1 MKKKANLTL
10 ALYGG
15 LGNQMFQYAFAKKL
29 SILYKI
35 PLTLDLYG
43 FKFDKFYKRQF
54 ELKNLNITVK
64 NIKETSL
71 IKFHLSRILFKC
83 PDFVKSIFRNFIFV
97 ENRSNYTSSILSKP
111 IKNHLYLFGYW
122 QDEKYFLDIR
132 DILRKEFTPVKK
144 LSDKNADLFK
154 KIKKTP
160 NSVAVHVRRFH
171 GISNE
176 TILQNKVKNLKP
188 PFFLSKDYY
197 VEAVNLLKKK
207 IPKAKFFIFSDDPL
221 WAKNNLSFI
230 PSALFLENDRGGD
243 FEDLILMSKCRH
255 QIIANSSFS
264 WWGAWLANNIEQVVI
279 SPRQFKYTP
288 RIPKRWVSI

>member
-1 MKKKANLTL
+1 MKNKAKLTV

-29 SILYKI
+29 SIVYET
-35 PLTLDLYG
+35 PLILDLYG
-43 FKFDKFYKRQF
+43 FKFDKFYKRRF
-54 ELKNLNITVK
+54 DLNNFKITSK
-64 NIKETSL
+64 NIQEMSL
-71 IKFHLSRILFKC
+71 IKFHLSRVLFKC
-83 PDFVKSIFRNFIFV
+83 PDFVKSIFRNFIYV

-144 LSDKNADLFK
+144 LSDKNTDLFK

-160 NSVAVHVRRFH
+160 NSIAVHVRRFH

-176 TILQNKVKNLKP
+176 TILRNKGKNLKSSLL
-188 PFFLSKDYY
+188 LSKDYY
-197 VEAVNLLKKK
+197 IEAINLLTKK

-221 WAKNNLSFI
+221 WAKNILSFM
-230 PSALFLENDRGGD
+230 PNAHFFDNNRGD
-243 FEDLILMSKCRH
+243 DYEDLILMSKCRH
-255 QIIANSSFS
+255 HIIANSSFS
-264 WWGAWLANNIEQVVI
+264 WWSAWLASSKEQVVI

-288 RIPKRWVSI
+288 IIPKRWLSI